1 MVTIPMMQRYGCLRE
16 PFTSPKPPLLLW
28 LHISLTIFK
37 RFLMCLITGWCI
49 VLYPCP
55 WLDLWN
61 AQRLWGVKEIV
72 TQTGR
77 LRQRKRERER
87 ERCSCRN
94 VHLRSRRGWTDDDMR
109 RLATAFHPY
118 LHPPQSNRVPHP
130 SVANAIRRIYLFLWD
145 TPRI

>member
-49 VLYPCP
+49 VPLSVVRFMKCSKALRCEGDRYAD
-55 WLDLWN
+55 W
-61 AQRLWGVKEIV
+61 ASET
-72 TQTGR
+72 TQKG
-77 LRQRKRERER
+77 ERER